1 MFTPVILAGGSGS
14 RLWPLSRQHF
24 PKQFLELDGQAKG
37 TMFQR
42 TLARLDGLG
51 HASPLIVSNEEH
63 RFVVAE
69 QLRQAKR
76 TSRRII
82 LEPMAR
88 NTAPAITLAALEAC
102 REGDDPILLVLAAD
116 HYIRDEAA
124 FREALL
130 VAEAQAR
137 EGRARILAVTTAARI
152 PALPDVPAAVE
163 IIPGYIAPNWFAI
176 AAPNGLPAPILARLT
191 AELTRLRDDGDF
203 RARFATL
210 GAEPLMSTPDI
221 LAGRL
226 AEDVPTWRRVAAEA
240 GIRAE

>member
-42 TLARLDGLG
+42 TLGRLDGLG

-137 EGRARILAVTTAARI
+137 EGRLVTFGITPTHA
-152 PALPDVPAAVE
+152 E
-163 IIPGYIAPNWFAI
+163 TGFGYIQCGDTLGTGGYAI
-176 AAPNGLPAPILARLT
+176 SGFKEKPCLEQ
-191 AELTRLRDDGDF
+191 AEDYLKAGNYLWNSGMFMF
-203 RARFATL
+203 RASLSRRT
-210 GAEPLMSTPDI
+210 GALSS
-221 LAGRL
+221 
-226 AEDVPTWRRVAAEA
+226 
-240 GIRAE
+240 